1 MIGPVLRLYP
11 RRYRLEAGEEI
22 LAVYRESVADAHA
35 VERVR
40 EAADIAGHALRMRL
54 GVSSATGAGRLLA
67 EAAPQ
72 VAGVAA
78 AYCGLH
84 VSRWYVT
91 GSLSPAFPPFEADA
105 WTVRLFASALVTIG
119 AVTALTSRWRAGV
132 CATAVGLVAL
142 AVATVA
148 SGPAFGD
155 PVVTPVMA
163 LLAALALAAAPPDL
177 PPDARA
183 RVTAGV
189 VAAVVWLPVTAL
201 YAGVLPVSTDHGL
214 WPLLVLAA
222 SGVAR
227 ALRHRSLRLTATAA
241 TAVACPLFLAYA
253 HTIGP

>member
-1 MIGPVLRLYP
+1 M
-11 RRYRLEAGEEI
+11 
-22 LAVYRESVADAHA
+22 YRESVADAHA

-84 VSRWYVT
+84 VSRWYVA
-91 GSLSPAFPPFEADA
+91 GSLSPTFPPFEADA

-119 AVTALTSRWRAGV
+119 AVTALTSRWRAGGV
-132 CATAVGLVAL
+132 RDGRRTRG
-142 AVATVA
+142 
-148 SGPAFGD
+148 SGGRD
-155 PVVTPVMA
+155 RRQ
-163 LLAALALAAAPPDL
+163 
-177 PPDARA
+177 RA
-183 RVTAGV
+183 RVRRSRRHACHGAARGAGPGGRPSRSAARRAGPGHSGV